1 MGDIIACVKQM
12 LLRVPDDLHGRLA
25 RAARERGTS
34 VNALANQIL
43 NDVIPAAEDNRLT
56 ALREKARNLGVLVD
70 RPRVSIPPERRAAAI
85 ASTRGAGSVLDELL
99 ADGR

>member
-1 MGDIIACVKQM
+1 MKQM

-25 RAARERGTS
+25 RVAHERGTS

-43 NDVIPAAEDNRLT
+43 NDVVPAERSDERIR
-56 ALREKARNLGVLVD
+56 LREKARSLGVLVD
-70 RPRVSIPPERRAAAI
+70 RPPVSITHERRTAAI
-85 ASTRGAGSVLDELL
+85 ASTHGIGPVLDALL